1 MFKFYNNMKQSGLLL
16 DSEGTFVLKTL
27 SLRIATISRL
37 LFFTFMRKKRKLS
50 IKSSRTVDEHVGGH
64 RCLAVLHFQVAVG
77 TLVLPRLVDSG
88 VGDAQ
93 RRAEEAW
100 AAAVGGGEAGA
111 RRRSRPSQVLPTS
124 DAGRKERHV
133 NATFVCVRLCPADV
147 HERIPAR
154 DV

>member
-1 MFKFYNNMKQSGLLL
+1 
-16 DSEGTFVLKTL
+16 
-27 SLRIATISRL
+27 
-37 LFFTFMRKKRKLS
+37 MREKKRKLS

-64 RCLAVLHFQVAVG
+64 RRLAVLHFQVAVG

-93 RRAEEAW
+93 RRAEEAR

-124 DAGRKERHV
+124 DPGRKEFDV
-133 NATFVCVRLCPADV
+133 NAPFVCVCLTRFN
-147 HERIPAR
+147 
-154 DV
+154 